1 MAKKEEKKKP
11 DTTKTLT
18 SSDMRT
24 ARAAIN
30 KIRIEGELSNIPGII
45 EGMRLQEREIIRK
58 EIHNL
63 LCDINIDG
71 AQMYFMEALK
81 DKKNQEISKDLICIC
96 WESNLD
102 FTKYVD
108 TFTSAF
114 ISGTYETSIEAFTMI
129 EKIFMDY
136 KMPDDKLRKT
146 IQTIRMSYPDLSQN
160 KRELA
165 LVLLDGLQNTGNE

>member
-1 MAKKEEKKKP
+1 MAKKEEKNKNKVIQNLKSN
-11 DTTKTLT
+11 DL
-18 SSDMRT
+18 RT

-30 KIRIEGELSNIPGII
+30 NIRKEGELANITGII
-45 EGMRLQEREIIRK
+45 EGLRLQEREDIRK

-71 AQMYFMEALK
+71 AQPYFMEALR
-81 DKKNQEISKDLICIC
+81 DKKNEAISKDLLCIC

-102 FTKYVD
+102 FSKHLES
-108 TFTSAF
+108 FISAF
-114 ISGTYETSIEAFTMI
+114 LNGSYEASIEAFTMI

-136 KMPDDKLRKT
+136 EMPDEKLRKT
-146 IQTIRMSYPDLSQN
+146 IQTIRMSYPDLSEN

-165 LVLLDGLQNTGNE
+165 LVLLDGLQNRED